1 MTKPVASSEMAVEVS
16 EEAETYMAAQQLA
29 GEFFQ
34 ARAIAED
41 VLPGVSE
48 MRLELQ
54 VDPGDQDAGPAL
66 VLGVVTAAAS
76 TDFRAARKRFFR
88 MLRRSGC
95 AKLCLSLAVLR
106 E

>member
-1 MTKPVASSEMAVEVS
+1 MEPVASSEMAVEVS
-16 EEAETYMAAQQLA
+16 EDAEAYMAAQQLA
-29 GEFFQ
+29 GEFSQ

-41 VLPGVSE
+41 VFPGVSE

-76 TDFRAARKRFFR
+76 TDFRTARKRFFR
-88 MLRRSGC
+88 MLRWSGC